1 MLMVMEQ
8 LIRVFDVNSPSK
20 IKNSNFNAGLK
31 NMTKLV
37 RIDTGWQWS
46 SLGILNDRLLHLKL
60 MDMY

>member
-46 SLGILNDRLLHLKL
+46 SLGIPNDRLLHLKL